1 MACFSSIWKTKSEV
15 ERNPSVFGKYL
26 YKEADL
32 ILDQLL
38 CIRLN

>member
-15 ERNPSVFGKYL
+15 ERNTPFLEVSI
-26 YKEADL
+26 KEADL
-32 ILDQLL
+32 KLDQL